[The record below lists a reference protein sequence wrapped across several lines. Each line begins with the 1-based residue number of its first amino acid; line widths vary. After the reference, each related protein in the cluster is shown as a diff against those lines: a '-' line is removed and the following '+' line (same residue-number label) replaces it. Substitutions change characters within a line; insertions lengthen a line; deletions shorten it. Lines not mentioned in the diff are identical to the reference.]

1 MNLWFR
7 QLVPFLVLLSAVC
20 SLTLPGCK
28 PREEELQTTG
38 GLTFSADTV
47 KFDTVF
53 TTLRTV
59 TKRLWVYNRNP
70 RAVSV
75 DLVSLDNPAASPYT
89 LLINGD
95 LRQTAS
101 GVYIRGND
109 SLLILVRALLKDNG
123 QAGAAKKYVLEEK
136 LNFRTNGQDQH
147 VLLRSFG
154 QNIYLHNNATLTC
167 GEIWRSDRP
176 HVLYGTVR
184 VPANCTLTI
193 KPGARIYAHAGAALV
208 VQGTL
213 LVNAPA
219 DYNPGSG
226 LTDTVKAANANI
238 VRFSGD
244 RSDEAQYAT
253 APGQWT
259 GIMLAP
265 GSQGN
270 LIRYAQIQN
279 AAIGVLLY
287 NPDNAAQPEVTIQNT
302 VIRYVSGNDVSF
314 AGNTSK
320 LATGA
325 GILNIQGKATLTN
338 TLLHDCYEYAVLGQ
352 GGSTALNFC
361 TIANYAATGGVRK
374 TESLRFTN
382 SVTNSRGAIT
392 NQPPTVSVQKSNVWG
407 AKDDELSLDQY
418 DAYKGS
424 ASIRNSLLK
433 TQAYAATADAT
444 GKPGLDNPGY
454 NNLINKNPL
463 FLKALGSGLGDYRLG
478 ATSPARKRANP
489 SSPVPDRD
497 LLNLPR
503 TPATP
508 SLGAYEST
516 K

>member
-1 MNLWFR
+1 MFKKL
-7 QLVPFLVLLSAVC
+7 LLPFLLLLSAAS
-20 SLTLPGCK
+20 SLLLPGCK

-38 GLTFSADTV
+38 GLAFSADTV

-59 TKRLWVYNRNP
+59 TQRLWVYNRNP
-70 RAVSV
+70 RAVNV
-75 DLVSLDNPAASPYT
+75 DLVSLDNSATSPYT

-95 LRQTAS
+95 LRQTATNLL
-101 GVYIRGND
+101 IRGND
-109 SLLILVRALLKDNG
+109 SLLILVRAQLKDNG
-123 QAGAAKKYVLEEK
+123 GSGRAKDLVVQEK
-136 LNFRTNGQDQH
+136 LNFRTNGQEQA

-154 QNIYLHNNATLTC
+154 QNIYLHNNATLAC
-167 GEIWRSDRP
+167 GEVWRNDRP

-184 VPANCTLTI
+184 VPASCTLTI
-193 KPGARIYAHAGAALV
+193 KPGTRIYAHAGAALV
-208 VQGTL
+208 VQGRL

-219 DYNPGSG
+219 DYNPGTSAA
-226 LTDTVKAANANI
+226 DTVKATNTNI
-238 VRFSGD
+238 VRFAGD
-244 RSDEAQYAT
+244 RSAETQYAT

-259 GIMLAP
+259 GIVLAP

-279 AAIGVLLY
+279 AAVGVLLY
-287 NPDNAAQPEVTIQNT
+287 NPDNAAQPDVTIQNT
-302 VIRYVSGNDVSF
+302 VIRYISGSDVSF
-314 AGNTSK
+314 AGATST
-320 LATGA
+320 LGTGA

-374 TESLRFTN
+374 TQSLTFTN
-382 SVTNSRGAIT
+382 AVTNSQNAAT
-392 NQPPTVSVQKSNVWG
+392 TQAPTVSVQNSIVWG
-407 AKDDELSLDQY
+407 AIDEEVLLDQY

-424 ASIRNSLLK
+424 VSIRNSLLK
-433 TQAYAATADAT
+433 TQAYAAAADAP
-444 GKPGLDNPGY
+444 GKPGLGNPGY
-454 NNLINKNPL
+454 NNLIAKDPL
-463 FLKALGSGLGDYRLG
+463 FIKPLGGAFGDYRLG
-478 ATSPARKRANP
+478 AVSPARKRANP
-489 SSPVPDRD
+489 SSPVLERD
-497 LLNLPR
+497 LLNLLR

>member
-1 MNLWFR
+1 MLKKY
-7 QLVPFLVLLSAVC
+7 FLPVLFLCSAWLSVA
-20 SLTLPGCK
+20 LPGCK
-28 PREEELQTTG
+28 PREEELQTSG
-38 GLTFSADTV
+38 SLAFSADTV

-53 TTLRTV
+53 TKLRTV
-59 TKRLWVYNRNP
+59 TRRLWVYNRNP
-70 RAVSV
+70 KAVNV
-75 DLVSLDNPAASPYT
+75 DLISLDNSATSPYK

-95 LRQTAS
+95 LKQTAT

-109 SLLILVRALLKDNG
+109 SLLILVRAEPKDNG
-123 QAGAAKKYVLEEK
+123 LNGAAKAYVLEEK

-154 QNIYLHNNATLTC
+154 QNIYLHNNAPLAC
-167 GEIWRSDRP
+167 GEVWRNDRP

-193 KPGARIYAHAGAALV
+193 KPGARIYAHAGAALL
-208 VQGTL
+208 VQGRL

-219 DYNPGSG
+219 DYSPGTG
-226 LTDTVKAANANI
+226 ATDTVKATNADI

-244 RSDEAQYAT
+244 RSGEAQYAT

-259 GIMLAP
+259 GIVLMP

-270 LIRYAQIQN
+270 IIRYAQIQN

-287 NPDNAAQPEVTIQNT
+287 NPDNAAQPDVTIQNT
-302 VIRYVSGNDVSF
+302 VIRYISGNDASF
-314 AGNTSK
+314 AGVTST
-320 LATGA
+320 LGNGA
-325 GILNIQGKATLTN
+325 GVYNIQGKATLTN
-338 TLLHDCYEYAVLGQ
+338 TLLNDCYEYAVLGQ

-374 TESLRFTN
+374 TRSLTFTN
-382 SVTNSRGAIT
+382 VVKNSRGVTTTQA
-392 NQPPTVSVQKSNVWG
+392 PTVSVQNSIVWG
-407 AKDDELSLDQY
+407 AIENELFFDQY

-424 ASIRNSLLK
+424 VSIQNSLLK
-433 TQAYAATADAT
+433 TFDYAAATDAANQ
-444 GKPGLDNPGY
+444 PGLGNAAY
-454 NNLINKNPL
+454 KNLINKEPL
-463 FLKALGSGLGDYRLG
+463 FIKPLGSGFGDYRLG
-478 ATSPARKRANP
+478 ATSPARKVAG
-489 SSPVPDRD
+489 PVGTVPERD

-503 TPATP
+503 TLTTP

>member
-1 MNLWFR
+1 MFKKL
-7 QLVPFLVLLSAVC
+7 LLPFLFFLSAGV
-20 SLTLPGCK
+20 SLLPGCK

-38 GLTFSADTV
+38 GLAFSADTV

-70 RAVSV
+70 RAVNV
-75 DLVSLDNPAASPYT
+75 DLISLDNSATSPYT
-89 LLINGD
+89 LIINGD

-101 GVYIRGND
+101 SVYIRGND

-123 QAGAAKKYVLEEK
+123 QSLAAKKYVLEEK
-136 LNFRTNGQDQH
+136 LNFRTNGQEQH

-154 QNIYLHNNATLTC
+154 QNIYLHNNATLAC
-167 GEIWRSDRP
+167 GEVWRNDRP

-184 VPANCTLTI
+184 VPTSCTLTI
-193 KPGARIYAHAGAALV
+193 KPGTRIYAHAGAALV
-208 VQGTL
+208 VQGRL
-213 LVNAPA
+213 VVNAPA
-219 DYNPGSG
+219 DYSPGSG
-226 LTDTVKAANANI
+226 ATDTVKASNANL

-244 RSDEAQYAT
+244 RSAETQYAT

-259 GIMLAP
+259 GIVLAP

-279 AAIGVLLY
+279 ATIGVLLY
-287 NPDNAAQPEVTIQNT
+287 NPDNATQPDVTIQNT
-302 VIRYVSGNDVSF
+302 TIRYISGSDVSF
-314 AGNTSK
+314 AGATST
-320 LATGA
+320 LGA
-325 GILNIQGKATLTN
+325 GAGVLNIQGKATLTN
-338 TLLHDCYEYAVLGQ
+338 TLLYDCYEYAVLGE
-352 GGSTALNFC
+352 GGNTALNFC

-374 TESLRFTN
+374 TQSLTFTN
-382 SVTNSRGAIT
+382 AVVNSRGAT
-392 NQPPTVSVQKSNVWG
+392 TTQAPTVSVQNSIVWG
-407 AKDDELSLDQY
+407 AIDDEVFLDQY

-424 ASIRNSLLK
+424 VSIQNSVLK
-433 TQAYAATADAT
+433 TQVYAAATDAP
-444 GKPGLDNPGY
+444 GKPGLSNSAL
-454 NNLINKNPL
+454 NNLVNKDPL
-463 FLKALGSGLGDYRLG
+463 FLKPIGSGLGDYRLG

-489 SSPVPDRD
+489 LSPVPERD

-503 TPATP
+503 TTATP

>member
-1 MNLWFR
+1 MLKKYLFPV
-7 QLVPFLVLLSAVC
+7 LFLCSAWLSV
-20 SLTLPGCK
+20 SLPGCK
-28 PREEELQTTG
+28 PREEELQTSG
-38 GLTFSADTV
+38 SLAFSADTV

-70 RAVSV
+70 KAVNV
-75 DLVSLDNPAASPYT
+75 DLISLDNSATSPYK

-95 LRQTAS
+95 LKQTAT

-109 SLLILVRALLKDNG
+109 SLLILVRAEPKDNG
-123 QAGAAKKYVLEEK
+123 LNGAAKAYVLEEK

-154 QNIYLHNNATLTC
+154 QNIYLHDNATLAC
-167 GEIWRSDRP
+167 SEVWRSDRP

-184 VPANCTLTI
+184 VPASCTLTI
-193 KPGARIYAHAGAALV
+193 KPGARVYAHAGAALV
-208 VQGTL
+208 VQGRL

-219 DYNPGSG
+219 DYSPGTG
-226 LTDTVKAANANI
+226 ATDTVKATNANI

-244 RSDEAQYAT
+244 RSGEVQYAT

-259 GIMLAP
+259 GIVLAP

-270 LIRYAQIQN
+270 IIRYAQIQN
-279 AAIGVLLY
+279 ATIGVLLY
-287 NPDNAAQPEVTIQNT
+287 NPDKAAQPDVVIQNS
-302 VIRYVSGNDVSF
+302 VIRYISGNDVSF
-314 AGNTSK
+314 AGATST
-320 LATGA
+320 LGTGA
-325 GILNIQGKATLTN
+325 GVYNIQGKATLTN
-338 TLLHDCYEYAVLGQ
+338 TLLNDCYEYAVLGQ

-374 TESLRFTN
+374 TQSLTFTN
-382 SVTNSRGAIT
+382 AVTNSLGVATTQAPI
-392 NQPPTVSVQKSNVWG
+392 VSVQNSIVWG
-407 AKDDELSLDQY
+407 AIEDELFFDQY
-418 DAYKGS
+418 DAYKSGV
-424 ASIRNSLLK
+424 SIQNSLLK
-433 TQAYAATADAT
+433 TLAYAAATDAAN
-444 GKPGLDNPGY
+444 KPGLGNAVY
-454 NNLINKNPL
+454 KNLINKDPL
-463 FLKALGSGLGDYRLG
+463 FVKPLGSGFGDYRLG
-478 ATSPARKRANP
+478 ATSPARKVAG
-489 SSPVPDRD
+489 PVGTVPAHD

>member
-1 MNLWFR
+1 MFKKL
-7 QLVPFLVLLSAVC
+7 LLPFLFFLSAGA
-20 SLTLPGCK
+20 SLLPGCK

-38 GLTFSADTV
+38 ALAFSADTV

-53 TTLRTV
+53 TALRTV

-70 RAVSV
+70 RAVNV
-75 DLVSLDNPAASPYT
+75 DLISLDNSATSPYT
-89 LLINGD
+89 LIINGD
-95 LRQTAS
+95 QRQTAS

-123 QAGAAKKYVLEEK
+123 QSLAAKKYVLEEK
-136 LNFRTNGQDQH
+136 LNFRTNGQEQH

-154 QNIYLHNNATLTC
+154 QNIYFHNNATLAC
-167 GEIWRSDRP
+167 GEVWRNDRP

-184 VPANCTLTI
+184 VPAGCTLTI
-193 KPGARIYAHAGAALV
+193 KPGTRVYAHAGAALV
-208 VQGTL
+208 VQGRL
-213 LVNAPA
+213 LVNAPG
-219 DYNPGSG
+219 DYTPGTAA
-226 LTDTVKAANANI
+226 TDTVKATNANI

-244 RSDEAQYAT
+244 RSDETQYAT

-259 GIMLAP
+259 GIVLAP

-270 LIRYAQIQN
+270 LIRYARIQN
-279 AAIGVLLY
+279 ATIGVLLY
-287 NPDNAAQPEVTIQNT
+287 NPDNAAQPDATIQNT
-302 VIRYVSGNDVSF
+302 VIRYISGNNVSF
-314 AGNTSK
+314 AGAVST
-320 LATGA
+320 LGTGA
-325 GILNIQGKATLTN
+325 GILNIQGKVTLTN

-374 TESLRFTN
+374 TQSLTFTN
-382 SVTNSRGAIT
+382 AVTNSQGVAT
-392 NQPPTVSVQKSNVWG
+392 TQAPTVSVQNTIVWG
-407 AKDDELSLDQY
+407 AIDDEVFLDQY

-424 ASIRNSLLK
+424 VAFQNSLLK
-433 TQAYAATADAT
+433 TQAYAAAADT
-444 GKPGLDNPGY
+444 PGKPGLSNSGY
-454 NNLINKNPL
+454 NNLINKDPL
-463 FLKALGSGLGDYRLG
+463 FVKPLGSGLGDYRLG

-489 SSPVPDRD
+489 IGPVPERD

-503 TPATP
+503 TAGTP